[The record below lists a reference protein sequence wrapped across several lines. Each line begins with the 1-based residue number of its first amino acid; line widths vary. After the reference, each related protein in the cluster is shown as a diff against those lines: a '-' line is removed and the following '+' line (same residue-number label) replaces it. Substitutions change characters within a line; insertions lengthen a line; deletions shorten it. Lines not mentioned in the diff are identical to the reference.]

1 MLKSKKWL
9 TSLAVGTAL
18 MGAGLAVGIVQTQVA
33 QPVAVQAKTK
43 IKTIKVP
50 KLFWKDGKWH
60 SLTVKVPYGKTV
72 TVKQP
77 RYKGY
82 KDIWGGEL
90 TSFSVDKNGEESW
103 GDSPYFFMKVI
114 SSKQQKK
121 NAKSKKA
128 VTVKASV
135 RYYTKSKVEEKS
147 VKCTV
152 KGIVGTLVK
161 VKAPKVKGYKSKSKM
176 INIAIMGKK
185 SGVSDRLYHYVKK

>member
-18 MGAGLAVGIVQTQVA
+18 MGAGLAVGVVQTQVA

-90 TSFSVDKNGEESW
+90 TSFSVDKNGAESW
-103 GDSPYFFMKVI
+103 GDSPFLFMKVI

-128 VTVKASV
+128 VTIHDNLSYYVKGSNKYREA
-135 RYYTKSKVEEKS
+135 KF
-147 VKCTV
+147 TV
-152 KGIVGTLVK
+152 KGLAGTRVRIN
-161 VKAPKVKGYKSKSKM
+161 APKVAGYKSANKK
-176 INIAIMGKK
+176 IYVGIMGKK
-185 SGVSDRLYHYVKK
+185 SAIVGAQLYIKK